1 MVMALPDT
9 GADLDAIPE
18 SYYAQKFGSVPLRE
32 GVQPVTAVGSP
43 IASLGVFSATI
54 EWVSNDKMSRPVNT
68 NSHVLRDLKQPVM
81 SKYSQ
86 QELGML
92 PLGYLHTRIY
102 AVTDAISS
110 DNQKKADLNQLMNE
124 CPLIFDGEC
133 RPKSG
138 PPCRFH
144 LKYDAHPVAMR
155 GFRPVSVPL
164 LPKVKAE
171 LDALEDANIIRRV
184 SKPTAW
190 VHPVLVTMK
199 KNEGIR
205 LVIDFRELNECII
218 RPNFETATPF
228 QAVRTIPPD
237 MKFFTVIDAL

>member
-1 MVMALPDT
+1 
-9 GADLDAIPE
+9 
-18 SYYAQKFGSVPLRE
+18 
-32 GVQPVTAVGSP
+32 
-43 IASLGVFSATI
+43 
-54 EWVSNDKMSRPVNT
+54 
-68 NSHVLRDLKQPVM
+68 M

-92 PLGYLHTRIY
+92 PLGDMHTRIY